1 MDTKAV
7 KNRFRFYILFTFL
20 LTYAY
25 CFLILFPKWREVR
38 SVAALRIAPV
48 MFIPGI
54 VALAVRLF
62 TDEGF
67 GNSYFPPRF
76 KKGKRK
82 YYAMAWF
89 FPPLLTIL
97 GAGIYFLIFSGNFS
111 PSMEYYYSVLKS
123 QGSTLSLEAVRQ
135 SVVSSAVAGFF
146 LAPILNVFTCF
157 GEEWGWRGYLLPK
170 LRELYGLK
178 KAVFI
183 SGVIWGL
190 WHLPLTVMGHNYG
203 LGYAGYP
210 VTGILA
216 MCVFC
221 VVIGILFAYLFVR
234 TGSVFP
240 AVVAHGA
247 LNGFASLGIYFTK
260 DGGNPFVGPSVT
272 GILSG
277 LPFIVL
283 AVFAMRALLKNGEEA
298 AELSEAKHP
307 KYVKREER
315 REPQKQKKDVS

>member
-1 MDTKAV
+1 MEKRV
-7 KNRFRFYILFTFL
+7 LKKRILWYLLLTFL
-20 LTYAY
+20 LTYMY
-25 CFLILFPKWREVR
+25 GFLILFPRWREVR
-38 SVAALRIAPV
+38 SIAALRIAPV

-54 VALAVRLF
+54 VALFVRMF

-67 GNSYFPPRF
+67 QNTFFSPRF
-76 KKGKRK
+76 RKGKRK
-82 YYAMAWF
+82 FYAMAWF
-89 FPPLLTIL
+89 GPPLGTIVGVL
-97 GAGIYFLIFSGNFS
+97 LYFLIFSGNFS
-111 PSMEYYYSVLKS
+111 PSMEYYIGVLRS
-123 QGSTLSLEAVRQ
+123 QGSTLSEAAARAGVI
-135 SVVSSAVAGFF
+135 SSAAAGFF
-146 LAPILNVFTCF
+146 LAPILNIFTCF
-157 GEEWGWRGYLLPK
+157 GEEWGWRAYLLPK

-178 KAVFI
+178 KAVI
-183 SGVIWGL
+183 LSGVIWGL

-203 LGYAGYP
+203 LDYAGYP

-221 VVIGILFAYLFVR
+221 EVFGILFAYLFVR

-240 AVVAHGA
+240 CVVAHGA

-260 DGGNPFVGPSVT
+260 NGGNPFVGPSVT

-283 AVFAMRALLKNGEEA
+283 AVFAMRDLLKNEGEAPELFEA
-298 AELSEAKHP
+298 RKP
-307 KYVKREER
+307 KQMKKEER